1 MVGGQLLGIPGALLA
16 IPVAEIIR
24 IVVTE
29 LVAYRRTLK
38 EAKEPMVASSTNT
51 SE

>member
-1 MVGGQLLGIPGALLA
+1 
-16 IPVAEIIR
+16 VAEIIR

-29 LVAYRRTLK
+29 LLAYRRTAR
-38 EAKEPMVASSTNT
+38 EAKEPTVASSAPTAP